1 MGTSGEPERGRERAG
16 RGTNS
21 EQAGTSRESGESGS
35 GAAVER
41 LERAKEPERGKIDL
55 CAGLKS
61 LDVLQTYIKY
71 I

>member
-1 MGTSGEPERGRERAG
+1 MGTSGEPEEGGTANRPER
-16 RGTNS
+16 RGTERN
-21 EQAGTSRESGESGS
+21 GESGESGS

-41 LERAKEPERGKIDL
+41 LERTKESERGKIDL
-55 CAGLKS
+55 CAGLGS